1 MDKYH
6 QAIEQSA
13 VKADTAGV
21 REAVD
26 RILSE
31 HLMENTTDEVYKT
44 IFSCIDLTTL
54 KTTDSTE
61 SVAKMTE
68 RVNDFEEQYPQ
79 YPSVAA
85 VCVYPN
91 FVQMVRGVLEVS
103 SVRIAAVSGGFP
115 SGQTFT
121 EVKVAETAL
130 AVAAGADE
138 VDMVFNVGNYI
149 DGNYEEVCDE
159 IAEMKHSCR
168 GGKLKVILETG
179 ALKSLD
185 DIKNASVLSLYAGA
199 DFLKTSTG
207 KEYAGASFEA
217 AYVMAQCIKEYNEK
231 NNIKVGLKVAGGI
244 RTAADALKYY
254 TIIKEVLGPEW
265 LTPEL
270 FRIGASSLANS
281 ILTALEGKET
291 SFF

>member
-130 AVAAGADE
+130 AGAAGADE

-185 DIKNASVLSLYAGA
+185 DIKSVSVLSLYAGA

-207 KEYAGASFEA
+207 KEYAGASLEA
-217 AYVMAQCIKEYNEK
+217 TYVMAQCIKEYNEK

-254 TIIKEVLGPEW
+254 TIVKEVLGPEW

>member
-254 TIIKEVLGPEW
+254 TIVKEVLGPEW